1 MIKRLYTYV
10 GDYKR
15 NILYCLLL
23 VLGEVVC
30 ELMLPLMMS
39 RIVDVGIPSG
49 NLRYMGALGA
59 VMVLVALLAMA
70 LGVLNSKFS
79 ADVSQGFA
87 SNLREALY
95 MKTESFSFS
104 NIDRFSGASLVTRM
118 TSDVTMLQMSLMMGL
133 RILTR
138 APIMLVS
145 ALVIAVS
152 INARLS
158 MVIVGAILALAI
170 GTALIVRV
178 AGALFTALQ
187 KRLDALNGTVQEN
200 LIAIRV
206 VKAFVREG
214 YERLKFE
221 RVNDAL
227 TKTAM
232 KAGAVTS
239 LLMPMMMLVMGA
251 TTVSVIWFG
260 GGFVG
265 AGVMGTG
272 ELMSFISYIMQ
283 ILMSVIMFSMIF
295 VMMTRARACGERALE
310 VLNTEP
316 DILDKKQP
324 GQGMRITKGEIEFRD
339 VSFRYGG
346 DTEEQNVL
354 RRISFVAKPGEL
366 IGIIG
371 GTGSGKTSL
380 VNLVPRFYDVT
391 EGAVL
396 VDGVDVREYSQ
407 HDLRDGIGMVMQ
419 KNNLF
424 TGTIHDNLL
433 WGRADADDGAVEKA
447 ARAAQAHDFI
457 TSFPGGYKT
466 ELGQG
471 GVNVSGGQ
479 KQRLCIARAM
489 MKSPKILILD
499 DSTSAVDTTTEAAI
513 RRSFQEDFRDTT
525 VLIVAQRISSV
536 QEADKIIVMD
546 DGAISGIGTHDE
558 LLAAN
563 DIYREIYSSQT
574 ESQMEGG
581 VA

>member
-59 VMVLVALLAMA
+59 AMVLVALLAMA

-424 TGTIHDNLL
+424 TGTINDNLL
-433 WGRADADDGAVEKA
+433 WGRADADDEAVEKA

>member
-59 VMVLVALLAMA
+59 AMVLVALLAMA

-178 AGALFTALQ
+178 AGVLFTALQ

-433 WGRADADDGAVEKA
+433 WGRADADDEAVEKA

>member
-178 AGALFTALQ
+178 AGVLFTALQ

-433 WGRADADDGAVEKA
+433 WGRADADDEAVEKA

>member
-59 VMVLVALLAMA
+59 AMVLVALLAMA

-178 AGALFTALQ
+178 AGVLFTALQ

-424 TGTIHDNLL
+424 TGTINDNLL
-433 WGRADADDGAVEKA
+433 WGRADADDEAVEKA

>member
-178 AGALFTALQ
+178 AGVLFTALQ

-346 DTEEQNVL
+346 VTEEQNVL

-424 TGTIHDNLL
+424 TGTINDNLL
-433 WGRADADDGAVEKA
+433 WGRADADDEAVEKA